1 MANSAPES
9 DHGDRLRNDAE
20 TRLRSGSTPLTN
32 GWTLNP
38 DTLSL
43 LYRLASN
50 PDTAS
55 DGLKLL
61 HELQTHQVELDLQQS
76 QMEANE
82 RESSEQLIHYRV
94 LFEAAPVG
102 YLVVALDGQILES
115 NPAATRMLGT
125 DSGTLEGSTLDTVLG
140 PRSQPVLSGLMEAL
154 TRGDRGASYEVHPSN
169 NGDTSGSLLLNSSI
183 APDGNAILITLSEHA

>member
-1 MANSAPES
+1 
-9 DHGDRLRNDAE
+9 LRSEAE
-20 TRLRSGSTPLTN
+20 TRLSSGMAPPTN

-38 DTLSL
+38 DTLTL
-43 LYRLASN
+43 LYRLASD

-82 RESSEQLIHYRV
+82 REANEQLTHYRV

-102 YLVVALDGQILES
+102 YLVVALDGNITQSNPVASQLLGMDSSALES
-115 NPAATRMLGT
+115 C
-125 DSGTLEGSTLDTVLG
+125 TLDTVLT
-140 PRSQPVLSGLMEAL
+140 PCTQTASSGLMEAL
-154 TRGDRGASYEVHPSN
+154 TTGAKGACYRVQSA
-169 NGDTSGSLLLNSSI
+169 DSGAAPRSLVLNAGI